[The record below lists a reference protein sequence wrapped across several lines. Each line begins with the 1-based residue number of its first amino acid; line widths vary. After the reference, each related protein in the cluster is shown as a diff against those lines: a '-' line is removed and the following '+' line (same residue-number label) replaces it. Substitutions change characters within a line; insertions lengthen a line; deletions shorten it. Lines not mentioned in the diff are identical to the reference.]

1 MKTASFTSGGYF
13 KVFVVKI
20 SAQMDALHKKLVLRK
35 TQNKFEQCIFLL
47 RIFSIRKFIKNGFLF
62 IRSLNRPYIALF
74 ISV

>member
-1 MKTASFTSGGYF
+1 MGESEMKTAGFTSGGYF

-47 RIFSIRKFIKNGFLF
+47 RIFSIRKFKKNGFF
-62 IRSLNRPYIALF
+62 VYTF
-74 ISV
+74 FK